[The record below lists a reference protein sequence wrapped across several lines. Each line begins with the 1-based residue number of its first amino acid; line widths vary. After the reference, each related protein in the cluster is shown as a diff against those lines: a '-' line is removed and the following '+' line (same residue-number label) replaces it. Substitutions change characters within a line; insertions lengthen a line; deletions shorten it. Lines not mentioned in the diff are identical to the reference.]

1 MISRF
6 RQRYDVS
13 RMCSWM
19 GVSRSGFYA
28 WKSRP
33 ACARKREDERL
44 KVEILAS
51 FRASRGSYG
60 APRILLDLRELG
72 IRTSKGRVARL
83 MVEERIAARQKRRF
97 VCTTDSAH
105 CLPVVPNVLRQ
116 DFGVAE
122 LDTVWSGDITYVPTR
137 EGWLYLAILLDLA
150 SRYVV
155 GWATSESLEAGLTL
169 AALDRALAVRRP
181 ARGLIHH
188 SDQGSQY
195 ASYDYGRRLAQCGL
209 VASMSRRGNC
219 YDNAPSESFFS
230 SFKTEWMPKR
240 GYESRDQARAEIFE
254 YIEVFYNR
262 RRRHSSIGGVSPA
275 RYEQQ
280 VRVHES

>member
-1 MISRF
+1 MIARS
-6 RQRYDVS
+6 RQRFDVS
-13 RMCSWM
+13 RMCSWL

-28 WKSRP
+28 WNRRP
-33 ACARKREDERL
+33 VCTRKREDERL

-72 IRTSKGRVARL
+72 IRTSKSRVARL
-83 MVEERIAARQKRRF
+83 MAEERIAARQKRRF

-105 CLPVVPNVLRQ
+105 CLPVVPNVLSQ
-116 DFGVAE
+116 DFEVAQI
-122 LDTVWSGDITYVPTR
+122 DTVWSGDITYVPTK

-155 GWATSESLEAGLTL
+155 GWATSESLEAELTL
-169 AALDRALAVRRP
+169 AALDRALTLRRP
-181 ARGLIHH
+181 PRGLIHH

-195 ASYDYGRRLAQCGL
+195 ASYDYSRRLVERGL

-230 SFKTEWMPKR
+230 SFKTEWMPAL
-240 GYESRDQARAEIFE
+240 GYATRDQARAAIFE

-262 RRRHSSIGGVSPA
+262 QRRHSSIGGISPA
-275 RYEQQ
+275 RFEQR